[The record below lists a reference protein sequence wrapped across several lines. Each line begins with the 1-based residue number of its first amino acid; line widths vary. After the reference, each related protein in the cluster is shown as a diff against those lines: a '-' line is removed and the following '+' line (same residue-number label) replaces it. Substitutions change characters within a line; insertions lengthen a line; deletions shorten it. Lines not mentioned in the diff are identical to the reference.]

1 MAKSRK
7 KPIARLSATN
17 IMKKVKLLFS
27 KVLEFFKKGKVKEPK
42 QTDLEK
48 SNDNDEFAGTD
59 QVQEKKENSE
69 DSNKTSMPYIVIIEN
84 TTNKIIENVSLFFGN
99 SQNELAFNLDGNYV
113 ENGLIISSGVPNVT
127 YNHIVKNF
135 ITNKF
140 NIGLTY
146 IQSVSVNQVLEK
158 FTYKHQ
164 NSNGVFHGRVI
175 TPTID
180 PYQQQ
185 TNIVGVKTE
194 YTLDG
199 DTEIILHKVH
209 PKTIVRMYFYPT

>member
-1 MAKSRK
+1 
-7 KPIARLSATN
+7 
-17 IMKKVKLLFS
+17 MKKVKLMFS
-27 KVLEFFKKGKVKEPK
+27 KVLEFFKKSKVKEPK

-48 SNDNDEFAGTD
+48 SNENDEFAGTD
-59 QVQEKKENSE
+59 QVQEKKENAE
-69 DSNKTSMPYIVIIEN
+69 DSNKFSMPYIVIIEN
-84 TTNKIIENVSLFFGN
+84 TTDKIIENVSLFFGN
-99 SQNELAFNLDGNYV
+99 SQNEYAFDKKGNYV
-113 ENGLIISSGVPNVT
+113 ANGLIISSGVPQVT

-135 ITNKF
+135 INNKF

-146 IQSVSVNQVLEK
+146 IQSVTENQVLEK

-185 TNIVGVKTE
+185 TNIVALKTE

-209 PKTIVRMYFYPT
+209 PKTIVRMYFYPTEIFNN

>member
-1 MAKSRK
+1 
-7 KPIARLSATN
+7 
-17 IMKKVKLLFS
+17 MKKVKLLFS
-27 KVLEFFKKGKVKEPK
+27 QLIEYFKKQKVKEK
-42 QTDLEK
+42 NQ
-48 SNDNDEFAGTD
+48 N
-59 QVQEKKENSE
+59 KEYYI
-69 DSNKTSMPYIVIIEN
+69 KTSMPYIVIIEN

-99 SQNELAFNLDGNYV
+99 SQNELAFNSEGNYV
-113 ENGLIISSGVPNVT
+113 ENGLIISSGVPQVT

-146 IQSVSVNQVLEK
+146 IQSANVNQVLQK

-180 PYQQQ
+180 PYQHQ
-185 TNIVGVKTE
+185 TNIVAIQAE
-194 YTLDG
+194 YTLNG

-209 PKTIVRMYFYPT
+209 PKTIVRMYFYPTQIFKN

>member
-1 MAKSRK
+1 
-7 KPIARLSATN
+7 
-17 IMKKVKLLFS
+17 MKKIKLIFS
-27 KVLEFFKKGKVKEPK
+27 NLLEFFKKSKPK
-42 QTDLEK
+42 DPEQKDLEK
-48 SNDNDEFAGTD
+48 SNDEIIPS
-59 QVQEKKENSE
+59 V
-69 DSNKTSMPYIVIIEN
+69 PYIVNIEN
-84 TTNKIIENVSLFFGN
+84 TTDKIIENVSLFFGN
-99 SQNELAFNLDGNYV
+99 NQNELAFDKKGNYV
-113 ENGLIISSGVPNVT
+113 ANGLIISSGVPNVT
-127 YNHIVKNF
+127 YKHIVKNF

-146 IQSVSVNQVLEK
+146 MQSATSNQVLEK

-164 NSNGVFHGRVI
+164 NSNGVFYGRTI

-185 TNIVGVKTE
+185 TNIVAVKTE

-209 PKTIVRMYFYPT
+209 PKTKVGMYFYPKEIFKN

>member
-1 MAKSRK
+1 
-7 KPIARLSATN
+7 
-17 IMKKVKLLFS
+17 MKKVKLLFS
-27 KVLEFFKKGKVKEPK
+27 KVLEFFKKGKVKEPIQK
-42 QTDLEK
+42 DLEKSNDNAEFTETDLEK
-48 SNDNDEFAGTD
+48 SNDEIM
-59 QVQEKKENSE
+59 
-69 DSNKTSMPYIVIIEN
+69 TSQPYIVNIEN
-84 TTNKIIENVSLFFGN
+84 TTDKIIENVSLFFGN
-99 SQNELAFNLDGNYV
+99 SQNELLFDKKGNYV
-113 ENGLIISSGVPNVT
+113 ANGLIISSGVPNVT

-185 TNIVGVKTE
+185 TNIVAVKTK

-199 DTEIILHKVH
+199 DTEIILHKIQ
-209 PKTIVRMYFYPT
+209 PKTIVRMYFYPEMIFKN

>member
-1 MAKSRK
+1 ME
-7 KPIARLSATN
+7 
-17 IMKKVKLLFS
+17 KVKLLFS
-27 KVLEFFKKGKVKEPK
+27 KVLNFFKKFKVKKSK

-48 SNDNDEFAGTD
+48 SNDEIM
-59 QVQEKKENSE
+59 
-69 DSNKTSMPYIVIIEN
+69 TSLPYIVNIEN

-99 SQNELAFNLDGNYV
+99 SQNELAFNSDGSYV
-113 ENGLIISSGVPNVT
+113 ENGLIISSGVPQVT

-135 ITNKF
+135 INNKF
-140 NIGLTY
+140 NSGLTY
-146 IQSVSVNQVLEK
+146 IQSINANQVLEK

-185 TNIVGVKTE
+185 NNIVAVKTE

-199 DTEIILHKVH
+199 DAEIILHKIH
-209 PKTIVRMYFYPT
+209 PKTIVKMYFYPT

>member
-1 MAKSRK
+1 
-7 KPIARLSATN
+7 
-17 IMKKVKLLFS
+17 MKRVKLMFS
-27 KVLEFFKKGKVKEPK
+27 KVLEFFKKSKVKEPK

-59 QVQEKKENSE
+59 QVQEKKENPE
-69 DSNKTSMPYIVIIEN
+69 DSIKFSMPYIVNIEN
-84 TTNKIIENVSLFFGN
+84 TTDKIIENVSLFFGN
-99 SQNELAFNLDGNYV
+99 SQNEYAFDKKGNYV
-113 ENGLIISSGVPNVT
+113 ANGLIISSGVPQVT

-135 ITNKF
+135 INNKF

-146 IQSVSVNQVLEK
+146 IQSVTENQVLEK

-185 TNIVGVKTE
+185 TNIVAVKTE

-199 DTEIILHKVH
+199 DTEIILHRIH
-209 PKTIVRMYFYPT
+209 PKTIVRMYFYPTEIFKN

>member
-1 MAKSRK
+1 MEKIKS
-7 KPIARLSATN
+7 
-17 IMKKVKLLFS
+17 LFS

-42 QTDLEK
+42 QKDLEK

-59 QVQEKKENSE
+59 QVQEKKENPE
-69 DSNKTSMPYIVIIEN
+69 DSNKTSIPYIVIIEN
-84 TTNKIIENVSLFFGN
+84 TTNKIIKNVSLFFGN
-99 SQNELAFNLDGNYV
+99 SQNELAFNSEGNYV
-113 ENGLIISSGVPNVT
+113 ANGLIISSGVPDVT

-135 ITNKF
+135 IINKF

-146 IQSVSVNQVLEK
+146 IQCVNANQILEK

-164 NSNGVFHGRVI
+164 NPNGVFHGRVI

-185 TNIVGVKTE
+185 TNIVAVKTE

-209 PKTIVRMYFYPT
+209 PKTIVRMYFYPNI

>member
-1 MAKSRK
+1 
-7 KPIARLSATN
+7 
-17 IMKKVKLLFS
+17 MKKVKLLFS
-27 KVLEFFKKGKVKEPK
+27 KVLEFFKKSKVKEPK

-59 QVQEKKENSE
+59 QVQEKKENPE

-99 SQNELAFNLDGNYV
+99 SQNELAFNADGNYV
-113 ENGLIISSGVPNVT
+113 ENGLIISSGVPQVT
-127 YNHIVKNF
+127 YKHIVKNF

-146 IQSVSVNQVLEK
+146 MQSATSNQVLEK

-185 TNIVGVKTE
+185 TNIVAVKTE

-199 DTEIILHKVH
+199 DAEIILHKIH
-209 PKTIVRMYFYPT
+209 PKTIVRMYFYPTEIFKN

>member
-1 MAKSRK
+1 
-7 KPIARLSATN
+7 
-17 IMKKVKLLFS
+17 MKKVKLLFS
-27 KVLEFFKKGKVKEPK
+27 KVLEFFKKSKVKEPK

-59 QVQEKKENSE
+59 QVQEKKENPE

-99 SQNELAFNLDGNYV
+99 SQNELAFNSEGNYV
-113 ENGLIISSGVPNVT
+113 ENGLIISSGVPDVT

-146 IQSVSVNQVLEK
+146 IQCVNANQILEK

-164 NSNGVFHGRVI
+164 NPNGVFHGRVI

-185 TNIVGVKTE
+185 TNIVVVKTE

-209 PKTIVRMYFYPT
+209 PKTIVRMYFYPTEIFKN

>member
-1 MAKSRK
+1 
-7 KPIARLSATN
+7 
-17 IMKKVKLLFS
+17 MKKVKLLFI
-27 KVLEFFKKGKVKEPK
+27 KVLEFFKKSKVKEPIQK
-42 QTDLEK
+42 DLEK
-48 SNDNDEFAGTD
+48 SND
-59 QVQEKKENSE
+59 KIM
-69 DSNKTSMPYIVIIEN
+69 TSQPYIVNIEN
-84 TTNKIIENVSLFFGN
+84 TTDKIIENVSLFFGN
-99 SQNELAFNLDGNYV
+99 SQNEYAFDKKGNYV
-113 ENGLIISSGVPNVT
+113 SNGLIISSGVPNVT

-146 IQSVSVNQVLEK
+146 IQSVTENQVLEK

-185 TNIVGVKTE
+185 TNIVAVKTE

-209 PKTIVRMYFYPT
+209 PETIVRMYFYPTEIFKN

>member
-1 MAKSRK
+1 
-7 KPIARLSATN
+7 
-17 IMKKVKLLFS
+17 MKKVKLMFS

-48 SNDNDEFAGTD
+48 SNDEII
-59 QVQEKKENSE
+59 
-69 DSNKTSMPYIVIIEN
+69 TSQPYIVNIEN
-84 TTNKIIENVSLFFGN
+84 TTDKIIENVSLFFGN
-99 SQNELAFNLDGNYV
+99 NQNELLFDKKGNYV
-113 ENGLIISSGVPNVT
+113 ANGLIISSGVPQVT

-140 NIGLTY
+140 KIGLTY
-146 IQSVSVNQVLEK
+146 IQSATANQVLEK

-164 NSNGVFHGRVI
+164 NSNGVFYGRVI

-185 TNIVGVKTE
+185 TNIVSVKTE

-199 DTEIILHKVH
+199 DAEIILHKIH
-209 PKTIVRMYFYPT
+209 PKTIVRMYFYPEMIFKN

>member
-1 MAKSRK
+1 
-7 KPIARLSATN
+7 
-17 IMKKVKLLFS
+17 MKKVKLLFS
-27 KVLEFFKKGKVKEPK
+27 KVLEFFKKNKVKESIK
-42 QTDLEK
+42 KDLEK
-48 SNDNDEFAGTD
+48 SNDEII
-59 QVQEKKENSE
+59 
-69 DSNKTSMPYIVIIEN
+69 TSQPYIVNIEN
-84 TTNKIIENVSLFFGN
+84 TTDKIIENISLFFGN
-99 SQNELAFNLDGNYV
+99 SQNDLVFDKKGNYV
-113 ENGLIISSGVPNVT
+113 ANGLIISSGIPNVT
-127 YNHIVKNF
+127 YKHIVKNF

-140 NIGLTY
+140 KIGLTY
-146 IQSVSVNQVLEK
+146 IQSVTENQVLEK

-185 TNIVGVKTE
+185 TNIVAVKTE

-209 PKTIVRMYFYPT
+209 PKTIVRMYFYPTEIFNN